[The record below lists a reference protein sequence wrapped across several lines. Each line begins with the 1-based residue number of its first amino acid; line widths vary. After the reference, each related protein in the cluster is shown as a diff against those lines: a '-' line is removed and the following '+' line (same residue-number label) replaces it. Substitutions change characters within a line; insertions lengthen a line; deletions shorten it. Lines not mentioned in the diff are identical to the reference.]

1 MSMTDAQRLVLD
13 HLAQAYPEA
22 DGDMLARILS
32 QWEVLPY
39 EQDGE
44 LVGAA
49 MMSGSEFHCI
59 TLPTFRL
66 RRKPMREFLEPLFNR
81 HGMLTT
87 RVHHNDVANQRF
99 NAAFGFAKT
108 WSDEQFHYYVMAELP
123 FGERKATCRQSHS

>member
-1 MSMTDAQRLVLD
+1 MTPAEKLVFD
-13 HLAQAYPEA
+13 HLASAYPEA
-22 DGDMLARILS
+22 DGDMLVQILG

-44 LVGAA
+44 LAGAA
-49 MMSGSEFHCI
+49 MMNGSEFHCI

-66 RRKPMREFLEPLFNR
+66 RRRPMRQFLEPLFKR
-81 HGMLTT
+81 CGMLTT

-108 WSDEQFHYYVMAELP
+108 WSDDKFHYYVMTELP
-123 FGERKATCRQSHS
+123 FGERSQECRLSQS

>member
-1 MSMTDAQRLVLD
+1 MSMTPAQRLVLD

-22 DGDMLARILS
+22 DGDALVQILS
-32 QWEVLPY
+32 PWEVIPY

-49 MMSGSEFHCI
+49 MMNGSEFHCF
-59 TLPTFRL
+59 TLPTFKL
-66 RRKPMREFLEPLFNR
+66 RRAKMREFLTPLHAR

-99 NAAFGFAKT
+99 NAAFGFVKT
-108 WSDEQFHYYVMAELP
+108 WSDDQFHYYVMAELP
-123 FGERKATCRQSHS
+123 FGERKVAHGVC